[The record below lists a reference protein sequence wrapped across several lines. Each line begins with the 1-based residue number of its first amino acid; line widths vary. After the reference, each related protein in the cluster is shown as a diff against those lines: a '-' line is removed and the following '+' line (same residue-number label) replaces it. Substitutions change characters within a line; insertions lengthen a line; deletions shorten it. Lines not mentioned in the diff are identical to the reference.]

1 MDTTGKIYL
10 GITIGAIICAI
21 VGFWLLSKKGPRYS
35 VLIAAAVLF
44 ICGMS
49 IPPNNSRELHLLE
62 GILRLSGT
70 IGGILG
76 IIDLIRKRP
85 IVDSAR
91 PDD

>member
-1 MDTTGKIYL
+1 MDIDTTGKIYL
-10 GITIGAIICAI
+10 GIAIAAITCAV
-21 VGFWLLSKKGPRYS
+21 VGFCVLSKKGPRYS
-35 VLIAAAVLF
+35 VLIAAAILF

-49 IPPNNSRELHLLE
+49 IPPNRSRELHLLE

-85 IVDSAR
+85 R
-91 PDD
+91 RTDD